1 MKKKLIMIIILI
13 VITLSIIGLIYAGTT
28 LHKEEKEENNHLVE
42 ISFKELQEKID
53 NKDSFI
59 LLLSQTTCS
68 HCAEYRPVLK
78 KVLKNYNIYAY
89 EIATDK
95 LDKEQTAKLKDIAN
109 ASGTPTTVFIENGE
123 EKNTGNRLVGAASE
137 SKLISRLKAVG
148 YIKE

>member
-78 KVLKNYNIYAY
+78 KVLKNYDIYAY

-123 EKNTGNRLVGAASE
+123 EKNTG
-137 SKLISRLKAVG
+137 
-148 YIKE
+148 KEVYKNEK